1 MQNLPQNIDALS
13 QDVYTQLLE
22 ERNELLTDMKQVKE
36 LITLILKKADIMD
49 DDGEMNGED
58 RIKKTLVKMIPMV
71 LSGKIKSEFSFI
83 EDFYPLLEKYKN
95 L

>member
-36 LITLILKKADIMD
+36 LITLILKKAGIMD

-58 RIKKTLVKMIPMV
+58 TIKKTLVKMLPMV
-71 LSGKIKSEFSFI
+71 LSGKIKTEFSFI